1 MPQKKRHGK
10 PMTRGFTWIHSPRL
24 KISSHMIRKVRE
36 MDGLDVM
43 FVIDQVVWGGNPQ
56 TKTLHRAP

>member
-1 MPQKKRHGK
+1 
-10 PMTRGFTWIHSPRL
+10 MTRGFTWIHSPRL

>member
-1 MPQKKRHGK
+1 
-10 PMTRGFTWIHSPRL
+10 
-24 KISSHMIRKVRE
+24 MIRKVRE